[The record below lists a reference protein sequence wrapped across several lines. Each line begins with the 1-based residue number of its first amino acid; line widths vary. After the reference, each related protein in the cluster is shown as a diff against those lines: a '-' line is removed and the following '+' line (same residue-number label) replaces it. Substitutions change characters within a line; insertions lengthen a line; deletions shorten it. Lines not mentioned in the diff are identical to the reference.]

1 MIKLYSEQKKNKTLW
16 PLFMDGRFKCL
27 KASEPTTRRQFTFY
41 HWVPRNSWYSFKRA
55 RKGERLSWPWTYP
68 VVFNTGPLDWESSA
82 LTTRQLLHMKQ
93 DSNSFILI
101 FDKVFHYIM
110 LTCTQKLT
118 EVIQILQSIFSASVN
133 RLFFSEDV
141 SVRSSRPDV
150 FCKKGLLKKFAK
162 FTGKHL
168 YQNLF

>member
-1 MIKLYSEQKKNKTLW
+1 MCKIIRIICIIRVMIKLYSEQKKKTTLW

-118 EVIQILQSIFSASVN
+118 EVI
-133 RLFFSEDV
+133 
-141 SVRSSRPDV
+141 
-150 FCKKGLLKKFAK
+150 
-162 FTGKHL
+162 H
-168 YQNLF
+168 

>member
-1 MIKLYSEQKKNKTLW
+1 MCKIIRIICIIRVMIKLYSEQKKKQTLW

-93 DSNSFILI
+93 DSISFILI

-118 EVIQILQSIFSASVN
+118 EVIQILQSIFLCICKSFVLL
-133 RLFFSEDV
+133 RGYK
-141 SVRSSRPDV
+141 RQKQSSRCV
-150 FCKKGLLKKFAK
+150 L
-162 FTGKHL
+162 
-168 YQNLF
+168 